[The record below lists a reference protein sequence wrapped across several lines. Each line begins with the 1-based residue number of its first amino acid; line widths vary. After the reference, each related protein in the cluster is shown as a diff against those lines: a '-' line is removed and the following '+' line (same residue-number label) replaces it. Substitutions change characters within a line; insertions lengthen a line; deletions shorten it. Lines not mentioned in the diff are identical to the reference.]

1 MVRKKRM
8 LAKEVHMKPWM
19 ASFKKHAAIEAL
31 ERSIVVEMIERI
43 CVYSKDHIEIHF
55 QHEDEIREMM
65 ALSGVSDVQWRD
77 AE

>member
-1 MVRKKRM
+1 M
-8 LAKEVHMKPWM
+8 
-19 ASFKKHAAIEAL
+19 
-31 ERSIVVEMIERI
+31 VEMIERI

>member
-1 MVRKKRM
+1 M
-8 LAKEVHMKPWM
+8 LANEVHLKPWM
-19 ASFKKHAAIEAL
+19 DSFKKHAAIEAL

-65 ALSGVSDVQWRD
+65 ALSGVSDVQWRK